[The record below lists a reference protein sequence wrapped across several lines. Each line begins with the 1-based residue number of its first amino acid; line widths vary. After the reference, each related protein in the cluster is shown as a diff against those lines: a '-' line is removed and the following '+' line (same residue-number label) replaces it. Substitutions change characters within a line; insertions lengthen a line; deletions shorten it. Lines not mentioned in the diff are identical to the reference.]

1 MSKFDGVFRRY
12 TTTTTITII
21 MEHQDWTTVY
31 TRVKT
36 HKPQN
41 EKKKSPSKHKI
52 PRTSHKERV
61 LDKQIEDGKMK
72 VKTFDANFRRQV
84 QQYRLSQKLSQ
95 KAFAQK
101 LGGVS
106 EAIIRDL
113 ENGKLPY
120 NPSLMSKLKRIM
132 K

>member
-1 MSKFDGVFRRY
+1 MSKFDGVFSRY
-12 TTTTTITII
+12 TTTTISI
-21 MEHQDWTTVY
+21 MDHQDWTTVY

-52 PRTSHKERV
+52 PRTSHKERA

>member
-1 MSKFDGVFRRY
+1 MD
-12 TTTTTITII
+12 
-21 MEHQDWTTVY
+21 HQDWTTVY
-31 TRVKT
+31 TRVKK
-36 HKPQN
+36 HKPPN
-41 EKKKSPSKHKI
+41 EKKKSPSKHTI